1 MLIFRAAQKIRYAK
15 GLGRSR
21 SAGRPNVTY
30 SQTWK
35 KIAILF
41 LTSSLSLIKAITMP
55 DTYHDIEN
63 RISEAVKSLASQKKP
78 PTSQK
83 LLGNFVFPRQ
93 DSEIDGMVDDQK
105 VY

>member
-1 MLIFRAAQKIRYAK
+1 
-15 GLGRSR
+15 
-21 SAGRPNVTY
+21 
-30 SQTWK
+30 
-35 KIAILF
+35 
-41 LTSSLSLIKAITMP
+41 MP

-63 RISEAVKSLASQKKP
+63 RISEAVKSLASQKKN